1 MKNKNDKN
9 MIIEVLKQKYKCGCN
24 RGINKFSQPGLL
36 MKLNTVIEWQYSRG
50 KENLNK
56 KDEDDPELQPGD
68 VFLYKGQ
75 VVGVNDKDSLVLV
88 VSETGAFALQRLWD
102 EHISVEIG
110 LMFNSNPL
118 DLTLRYEVVDS
129 YPPGL
134 EEYSPEYKLYNIF
147 RERFINGRGFNSDF
161 CIKVEINSDN
171 YLISPIVYLRR
182 WTILYDPEEF
192 EPDQLPELSKTIV
205 SWFYENTA
213 RIKETVDEYW
223 AKLDKEMGST
233 EDDTSGKLSI

>member
-1 MKNKNDKN
+1 

-24 RGINKFSQPGLL
+24 RGINKFSQSNLL

-50 KENLNK
+50 KENLIK
-56 KDEDDPELQPGD
+56 KDEADPELQPGD

-75 VVGVNDKDSLVLV
+75 VVGVNDQDSLVLV

-118 DLTLRYEVVDS
+118 DLTLRYEAVSS
-129 YPPGL
+129 YPTDF
-134 EEYSPEYKLYNIF
+134 EEYRPEYKLYNIF
-147 RERFINGRGFNSDF
+147 RERFINGRGFEPDF
-161 CIKVEINSDN
+161 CIKVEINSDD

-182 WTILYDPEEF
+182 WSILYDPEEF
-192 EPDQLPELSKTIV
+192 EASQLPELSKTIV
-205 SWFYENTA
+205 SWFYENTT
-213 RIKETVDEYW
+213 RIKATVDEYW
-223 AKLDKEMGST
+223 AKIDKDMGANDAS
-233 EDDTSGKLSI
+233 ESLSI